1 MLETRGDEIGS
12 RLAGTSSFQRIKD
25 DEAYSSSIGGRKGR
39 KDAASSPSWL
49 RESLE
54 VGGWF
59 RFTYSHPHLSEILLS
74 GGDDDDGQRKGR
86 CRLVKGS
93 RGTRLR
99 WSARGPSRAETKE
112 KNSKQKVEYREQ
124 N

>member
-1 MLETRGDEIGS
+1 MVETRGDEIGS

-25 DEAYSSSIGGRKGR
+25 DEAYSSSIGGAERGGSALLLLR
-39 KDAASSPSWL
+39 LAWL

-112 KNSKQKVEYREQ
+112 KNS
-124 N
+124 